1 MTSEVVPLLLHT
13 SMPAGMPPSRV
24 RWGCAQAFIDAHP
37 GRTLQKKW
45 VTERVRELA
54 EHNGRRWVLRA
65 AQAAAAVAENPT
77 INPSS
82 TAALA
87 PAASGAAAS
96 RAEACVPD
104 QAPAP
109 DQAAEPSPAPSPAQA
124 GPMDSFVLRRVPSCF
139 PDGSRDWGPA
149 RAALREGHGDL
160 VLGSWKAHE
169 HAEAEHT
176 IPGGPIQPTGE
187 SAGARSCG
195 SAGRP
200 DVDGE
205 ASGPASGAG
214 TELAA
219 PGDGSG
225 SGAAPSCAVPSCIG
239 PAGGGACLASAEA
252 GAAGGSGG
260 GMLSD
265 AELAA
270 ADDHVRTCMHST
282 PHAPRSASHA
292 LRCACNQWSQSMLEA
307 CMLGFTHIPPSKNT
321 CKGCHSSEY
330 WLRACRSPP
339 AQRTRV
345 GTACLRR

>member
-1 MTSEVVPLLLHT
+1 MDKTHKSHKAWSRDLAPVDRLIQVIHRGIMHNFRSRATVSVHT
-13 SMPAGMPPSRV
+13 RVPAGMPLSHL

-65 AQAAAAVAENPT
+65 AQAAAAVAKNPNL
-77 INPSS
+77 NPSS
-82 TAALA
+82 SAAPA

-96 RAEACVPD
+96 RAPAQACAPD

-109 DQAAEPSPAPSPAQA
+109 DQAAE
-124 GPMDSFVLRRVPSCF
+124 SFVLREVPSCF
-139 PDGSRDWGPA
+139 PDGSRYRGPA
-149 RAALREGHGDL
+149 RAALREAHGDL

-169 HAEAEHT
+169 HAEVEHF
-176 IPGGPIQPTGE
+176 IPWDPIQFTGGY
-187 SAGARSCG
+187 AGARSCG

-205 ASGPASGAG
+205 TSGPASGAG

-219 PGDGSG
+219 HGDGSG
-225 SGAAPSCAVPSCIG
+225 SGAAPSCAVASCIG

-282 PHAPRSASHA
+282 PHAPRSASRA
-292 LRCACNQWSQSMLEA
+292 LRCAGNQ
-307 CMLGFTHIPPSKNT
+307 
-321 CKGCHSSEY
+321 
-330 WLRACRSPP
+330 
-339 AQRTRV
+339 
-345 GTACLRR
+345 